1 MRGAKQQ
8 IALFGQDE
16 TARMAMKQRYRELLL
31 QRADLP

>member
-8 IALFGQDE
+8 VALLGEDQ
-16 TARMAMKQRYRELLL
+16 AAGMAMEQRHRELLL